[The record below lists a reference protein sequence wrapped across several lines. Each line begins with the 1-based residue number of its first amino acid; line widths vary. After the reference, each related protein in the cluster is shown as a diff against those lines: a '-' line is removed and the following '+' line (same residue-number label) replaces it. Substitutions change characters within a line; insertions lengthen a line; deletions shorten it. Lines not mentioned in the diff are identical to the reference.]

1 MSDPSPDPPDVNH
14 AECVRVDSSRGA
26 VIGSAAV
33 VIVAL
38 ILVAATLGMTRI
50 AFFKETDTDGFWHA
64 RILEVTLLLP
74 PLAAIFFAHGV
85 AWWRRGLRVRGLAA
99 LAAFPAWALVLFSV
113 NTVIANDFWW
123 AIVGMQL
130 QGMQPFGAVQ

>member
-1 MSDPSPDPPDVNH
+1 MSEPSANPPDVN
-14 AECVRVDSSRGA
+14 APDCVSVGSSRGA
-26 VIGSAAV
+26 VVGSGAVLLVSLVLIAASM
-33 VIVAL
+33 
-38 ILVAATLGMTRI
+38 GMTQV
-50 AFFKETDTDGFWHA
+50 AFFKESDSDGFWHA
-64 RILEVTLLLP
+64 RIIEVTLLLTP
-74 PLAAIFFAHGV
+74 VAAIFFAHGV
-85 AWWRRGLRVRGLAA
+85 AWWRRGLRVRGVAA